1 MQGRQKMNID
11 TSKRVIRFLI
21 IMLILSGCNE
31 ARDIGQKASLDRMA
45 DEAAIRAL
53 LTANFVASTA
63 RNATGVAETFMADG
77 DAWIA
82 GLSRVSTHDAI
93 RSLEEDFGGMPGF
106 RSYDA
111 RIENIRFISRDAAII
126 EILGTTT
133 LDTGSFDEETTIV
146 ATRTIDG
153 WRIAAWRVMTFDET
167 LLNMLRG

>member
-1 MQGRQKMNID
+1 MNFD
-11 TSKRVIRFLI
+11 TSKRAARFLI

-31 ARDIGQKASLDRMA
+31 TWDTAQEASLDRKA
-45 DEAAIRAL
+45 DEAAIHAL
-53 LTANFVASTA
+53 LSANWAASTA
-63 RNATGVAETFMADG
+63 RNAAGVAETFMADG

-106 RSYDA
+106 QGYDG
-111 RIENIRFISRDAAII
+111 RIENIRFISRDVAIV

-146 ATRTIDG
+146 VADTLDG
-153 WRIAAWRVMTFDET
+153 WKIAAWRVMTFDET
-167 LLNMLRG
+167 LLNMLRE

>member
-1 MQGRQKMNID
+1 MNFD
-11 TSKRVIRFLI
+11 TSKRAVRFLI

-31 ARDIGQKASLDRMA
+31 TWDTAQEASLDRKA
-45 DEAAIRAL
+45 DEAAIHAL
-53 LTANFVASTA
+53 LAANWAASTA

-106 RSYDA
+106 QGYDG
-111 RIENIRFISRDAAII
+111 RIENIRFISRDAAIV

-146 ATRTIDG
+146 VARTQVG
-153 WRIAAWRVMTFDET
+153 WEIAAWRVMTFDET
-167 LLNMLRG
+167 LLKMLRE